1 MRTDRMS
8 VQMRAALSL
17 VMSAA
22 LGTGF
27 FACSGEEPQDPHPV
41 VVMETT
47 MGTIEVTLDAEK
59 APVTVE
65 NFLAY
70 VADSF
75 YDSTI
80 IHRVVPRIVQGG
92 GYDTTMKL
100 KDPTRPPIKN
110 ESGNGLS
117 NLKGT
122 IAMALRGD
130 PNSARTQFYF
140 NTRNNAMLDDRKFTV
155 FGRVTAGMDVVEKIA
170 ALETR
175 KISRTLANVPVE
187 MVVITSM
194 RVRKNLAEDE
204 RLP

>member
-1 MRTDRMS
+1 MREP
-8 VQMRAALSL
+8 MRAVVSL
-17 VMSAA
+17 VMSAV
-22 LGTGF
+22 LGTVF
-27 FACSGEEPQDPHPV
+27 FACSGEAPQDPYPV

-65 NFLAY
+65 NFLTY

-80 IHRVVPRIVQGG
+80 IHRIAPRIVQGG
-92 GYDTTMKL
+92 GYDTSMKV

-117 NLKGT
+117 NLQGT

-140 NTRNNAMLDDRKFTV
+140 NTRNNAMLDDRHFTV
-155 FGRVTAGMDVVEKIA
+155 FGRITAGMDVVEKIA

-175 KISRTLANVPVE
+175 KFSRTLANVPVE

-194 RVRKNLAEDE
+194 KVRKNFTEDK